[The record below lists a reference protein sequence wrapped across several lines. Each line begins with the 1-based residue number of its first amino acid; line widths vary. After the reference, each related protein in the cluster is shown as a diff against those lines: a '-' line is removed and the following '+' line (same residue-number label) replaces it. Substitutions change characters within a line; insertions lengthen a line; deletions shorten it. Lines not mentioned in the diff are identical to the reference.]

1 MNPLRKNASPGRDLR
16 QQATRSWLFAAATR
30 PERFWES
37 QENCCRCL
45 DHRFGEDEFVPVA
58 GTGAKHRR
66 ASSTAQQK
74 MSALYVCGNLKYYLS
89 NLFCLAAGI
98 CSRTSKSVRQ
108 PSTGWH

>member
-1 MNPLRKNASPGRDLR
+1 MHLQVETYDSKQPGVGCLLLRPDR
-16 QQATRSWLFAAATR
+16 TV
-30 PERFWES
+30 WES

-74 MSALYVCGNLKYYLS
+74 MSTLYVCGNLKYSLS
-89 NLFCLAAGI
+89 NLFCLAGRDMQQDEQI
-98 CSRTSKSVRQ
+98 S
-108 PSTGWH
+108 STTINWLALTNWS

>member
-1 MNPLRKNASPGRDLR
+1 MHLQVETYDSKQPGVGCLLLRPDR
-16 QQATRSWLFAAATR
+16 TV
-30 PERFWES
+30 WES

-74 MSALYVCGNLKYYLS
+74 TSAVM
-89 NLFCLAAGI
+89 AASVAKLI
-98 CSRTSKSVRQ
+98 PKTPKPSRARAIE
-108 PSTGWH
+108 